1 MYHLLLCM
9 HTGNLIV
16 GFVETRYTVAEGET
30 VEVCVHLISTDSD
43 VGDILLEVEVN
54 NDPLSIPTNA
64 TKAS

>member
-1 MYHLLLCM
+1 M
-9 HTGNLIV
+9 HAGNLIV

-30 VEVCVHLISTDSD
+30 VEVCVHLISTGSD
-43 VGDILLEVEVN
+43 VGDTFNILLEVEVN

>member
-1 MYHLLLCM
+1 M